1 MEQSELIILRFTLL
15 PIVAWVFLWGY
26 DKLEHLLLHRYFE
39 WTFRLEAPKHPL
51 MYSFKKLLKCVS
63 SFDFKGSEKHLK
75 DLSKSGFLKFLA
87 AYALGVGLVQL
98 GSYGWLKITS
108 L

>member
-39 WTFRLEAPKHPL
+39 WTFRLETPKHPL
-51 MYSFKKLLKCVS
+51 MHSFKNLLKCFS